1 MKTVA
6 LGIMIEQI
14 DGMRDTKELTSWEND
29 FVASIYERYLLA
41 KKDTRNL
48 SSKQVE
54 VVARI
59 WRKNFAG

>member
-14 DGMRDTKELTSWEND
+14 DGMRDTKELNSWENG
-29 FVASIYERYLLA
+29 FVADIYEKYLLT

-59 WRKNFAG
+59 WRKHFAG